1 MAVRGLLLDLEG
13 VLYEGG
19 LTITGAAAAVRTLRV
34 GGLTLRFL
42 TNTTTRSRR
51 AIAERLVDLG
61 IHAEAGHVF
70 SPAVAARTYLAS
82 EGLRR
87 LSLACPAALGEDFTE
102 FEIDDDDPQAVI
114 LGDLYK
120 GFDWDLLNRVFRQLT
135 AGARL
140 VALHK
145 NRYTQREAEGLALDL
160 GPFVAALEYA
170 AEQKAV
176 VVGKPSPTFFE
187 MALRDMGFGPAETV
201 MVGDD
206 IDADIGGARD
216 AGIRAVQ
223 ARTGKFRARDEAR
236 TDIRPDHRIDTIA
249 DLPAL
254 IARIG

>member
-1 MAVRGLLLDLEG
+1 MPVRGLLLDLEG
-13 VLYEGG
+13 VLYEGSRTIADATDTVRALRHTG
-19 LTITGAAAAVRTLRV
+19 LI
-34 GGLTLRFL
+34 LRFL
-42 TNTTTRSRR
+42 TNTTTRARR
-51 AIAERLVDLG
+51 AIAARLVDMG
-61 IHAEAGHVF
+61 IDAVAAHVF
-70 SPAVAARTYLAS
+70 SPAIAAQTYLA
-82 EGLRR
+82 GQNLHR
-87 LSLACPAALGEDFTE
+87 LSLACPEALREDFAE

-120 GFDWDLLNRVFRQLT
+120 GFDWDLLNRVFRQLA

-145 NRYTQREAEGLALDL
+145 NRYTRREVEGLALDL

-170 AEQKAV
+170 TEQDAV

-187 MALRDMGFGPAETV
+187 MALRDMGLGSAETM

-216 AGIRAVQ
+216 AGIRTVQ
-223 ARTGKFRARDEAR
+223 VRTGKYRAGDEAR
-236 TDIRPDHRIDTIA
+236 TDIRPDHRIDAIG

-254 IARIG
+254 LTGIG

>member
-1 MAVRGLLLDLEG
+1 MPVRGLLLDLEG

-19 LTITGAAAAVRTLRV
+19 RTIAGAAEAVRMLRH
-34 GGLTLRFL
+34 GGLILRFL

-51 AIAERLVDLG
+51 AIAARFVDMG
-61 IHAEAGHVF
+61 IDAEAVHVF
-70 SPAVAARTYLAS
+70 SPAVAAQTYLAG

-87 LSLACPAALGEDFTE
+87 LSLACPEALGEDFAK
-102 FEIDDDDPQAVI
+102 FEIDDDNPQAVI

-145 NRYTQREAEGLALDL
+145 NRYTRREAEGLSLDL

-170 AEQKAV
+170 AELTAV

-187 MALRDMGFGPAETV
+187 MALQDMGLGPAETV

-216 AGIRAVQ
+216 AGIGTVQ
-223 ARTGKFRARDEAR
+223 VRTGKFRPRDEAR
-236 TDIRPDHRIDTIA
+236 TDIRPDYRIDTIA

-254 IARIG
+254 LARIG